1 MAITVRFDLAYEFE
15 VKAPFAEVFAV
26 LSDVPASA
34 GHFRKWRG
42 WWTWAPAPTAG
53 RWTRSA
59 PDR

>member
-53 RWTRSA
+53 RWKR
-59 PDR
+59 